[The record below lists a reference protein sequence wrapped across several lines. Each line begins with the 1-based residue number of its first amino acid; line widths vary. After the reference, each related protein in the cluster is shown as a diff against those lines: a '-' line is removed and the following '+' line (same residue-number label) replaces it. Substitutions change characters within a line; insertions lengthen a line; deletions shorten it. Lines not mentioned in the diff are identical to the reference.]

1 MGQSIRNFWLIG
13 LLAAA
18 PLTARADAF
27 QDGLAALQ
35 SGDHAGALSF
45 FHHGADSGD
54 ARSQYRL
61 AQMYRQGDSAPRDAS
76 QALAWY
82 RKAADQGNPGA
93 QFALGLIYRDGLG
106 ARADAAAA
114 RTWLE
119 KAAGQGYAAAEAALG
134 RLAGGAPG
142 QPQDI
147 AAAFTWCSKAADQG
161 DADGQFC
168 LAELYSTPARSARER
183 FHDLMDSV
191 YGRGKWRET
200 GGYRSNRRENELRAE
215 GAGTVGLGERSR
227 HSMGTP
233 DAPGA
238 YDIVVDGT
246 AASVAA
252 RRLRG
257 SGARL
262 ARILVEEER
271 GTQGPHL
278 HIEPLMVDVVTTS
291 RHGGGGRAAGWANR
305 PDYASAAQW
314 YRKAAD
320 QGHAEARTKLAVLYR
335 RGLAVPPTEVVAA
348 EWQSRAASP
357 AVAAFD
363 AATRST
369 AAGLGAS
376 ADSRRTIISAE
387 Q

>member
-27 QDGLAALQ
+27 QDGLVALQ
-35 SGDHAGALSF
+35 SGDHAQAFGF

-61 AQMYRQGDSAPRDAS
+61 AQMYQQGDSVPRDTS

-93 QFALGLIYRDGLG
+93 QFALGSIYRDGLG
-106 ARADAAAA
+106 ARADTATAK
-114 RTWLE
+114 TWFE
-119 KAAGQGYAAAEAALG
+119 KAAGQGYSPAQVAFG
-134 RLAGGAPG
+134 RLAGGVPG

-147 AAAFTWCSKAADQG
+147 AAAFAWCSKAADQG
-161 DADGQFC
+161 DADGQYC
-168 LAELYSTPARSARER
+168 LAELYSTPVRSPRER
-183 FHDLMDSV
+183 FHDLMDNV
-191 YGRGKWRET
+191 YGRGRWRET

-215 GAGTVGLGERSR
+215 GAGTVGQGERSR

-238 YDIVVDGT
+238 YDIVVDG
-246 AASVAA
+246 APASVAA
-252 RRLRG
+252 RRLRA

-271 GTQGPHL
+271 GSQGPHL
-278 HIEPLMVDVVTTS
+278 HIEPPLADVVTTS
-291 RHGGGGRAAGWANR
+291 GHGGGGHAAGWANR

-320 QGHAEARTKLAVLYR
+320 QGHAEARTKLSVLYR
-335 RGLAVPPTEVVAA
+335 RGLAVPPREVAAA
-348 EWQSRAASP
+348 EWQARAASS
-357 AVAAFD
+357 AA
-363 AATRST
+363 AAPEPATRST

-376 ADSRRTIISAE
+376 ADSRRTIVSAE